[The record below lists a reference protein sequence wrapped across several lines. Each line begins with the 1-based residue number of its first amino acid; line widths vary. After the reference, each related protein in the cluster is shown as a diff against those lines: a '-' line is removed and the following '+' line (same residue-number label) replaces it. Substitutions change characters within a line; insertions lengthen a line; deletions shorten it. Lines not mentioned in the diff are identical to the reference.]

1 MNKWTSSKIVNVA
14 FSFLLALLIT
24 AYVLSTKP
32 SYSGSNNNQYTSLLP
47 EKKATITSPLT
58 VQFNSSDYVIVG
70 APSSVGVTLQ
80 GSSAL
85 VTAAQSH
92 NEIQAVADLR
102 GLGVGQHTVNVALT
116 GVSSSLTATASP
128 QTVTVTLAEK
138 DSAKKDVQV
147 QYDDSKIASGY
158 QVTNTTVDPKT
169 VTITGPKENVDAV
182 DHVGADVALNK
193 STKSNV
199 TQSTKLTA
207 YDKNGDAVQVTLSQ
221 QTAQVSMTISSS
233 GSSSS
238 SSSSASSSSSQSST
252 SGSSSTT
259 KKVSL
264 VGQASAGSTD
274 NFNIS
279 FSPSSVTIAGSSD
292 TLSSIDSLPVSLDLS
307 NITSKVTKTVSLTKP
322 SGVDSLSDQSVQVT
336 ISPKS

>member
-1 MNKWTSSKIVNVA
+1 MA

-85 VTAAQSH
+85 VTAAQNH

-182 DHVGADVALNK
+182 DHVGADVTLNK
-193 STKSNV
+193 STKANV

-238 SSSSASSSSSQSST
+238 ASSRSSSQSST

-279 FSPSSVTIAGSSD
+279 FSPSAVTITGSSD

>member
-1 MNKWTSSKIVNVA
+1 MA

-70 APSSVGVTLQ
+70 APSSVSVTLQ

-233 GSSSS
+233 GLSSSS
-238 SSSSASSSSSQSST
+238 SSSSSSSQSST

-274 NFNIS
+274 NFHIS